1 MSDLLHQISGNHSR
15 MQNLMARLPGY
26 RGYQENTDRRAA
38 DRLIRDHVAAAFK
51 AQLADLVAAEKTM
64 LGSPNGL
71 SNMGKLHDIQ
81 SQLQVLIDRVSTAMP
96 GYAGFYDAIKIGP
109 AELEKLYNFDEA
121 LIGQADKFKAGI
133 EALNT
138 AMHSNEGVDSAIS
151 ALAGAVTEANTA
163 FSQRQNVI
171 VGLA

>member
-1 MSDLLHQISGNHSR
+1 VSDLLQQISGNHSR
-15 MQNLMARLPGY
+15 MQKLMALLPGY

-38 DRLIRDHVAAAFK
+38 DRLIRDHVANAFK
-51 AQLADLVAAEKTM
+51 AQLADLIAAEKTT
-64 LGSPNGL
+64 LSSPNGL

-81 SQLQVLIDRVSTAMP
+81 SQLQVLIDRVNTAMP
-96 GYAGFYDAIKIGP
+96 GYSGFYDAIKVGP
-109 AELEKLYNFDEA
+109 AELEKIYNFDEA

-138 AMHSNEGVDSAIS
+138 ALRSNEGLDSAIS
-151 ALAGAVTEANTA
+151 ALSAIVTEANTA
-163 FSQRQNVI
+163 FGQRQNVI